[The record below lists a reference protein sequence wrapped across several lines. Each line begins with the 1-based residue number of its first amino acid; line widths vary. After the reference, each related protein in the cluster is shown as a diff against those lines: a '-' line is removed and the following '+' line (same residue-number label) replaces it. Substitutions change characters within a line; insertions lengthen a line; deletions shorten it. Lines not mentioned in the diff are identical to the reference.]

1 MKFICFVIILI
12 SYLHQIEKS
21 VSQSYGIL
29 ISVKGEYMYIGV
41 NKMSKF
47 FKGIILGTVILAL
60 AGCGVQQA
68 EEQST
73 VENTTES
80 SENVEVEDE
89 KITLQNITPEQ
100 LQNFTGFEADYKAYM
115 EGNSTSIRYLKNADD
130 EYIYEKTIYVYP
142 STGED
147 SSALYIYES
156 SGEIIDAKIDEFVGS
171 ISTEGE
177 DADYVF
183 YTYSSMLEKQ
193 PTEESL
199 GYNGEQRLAFETDL
213 KDNFIGQPLYKLHE
227 KLEIYVPVYSYE
239 KIGETKKL
247 NTYMIVSEVGYTAST
262 DVNVI
267 YNEEG
272 TILDIYLDDTYGPG
286 KKDPLKVLDSN

>member
-1 MKFICFVIILI
+1 
-12 SYLHQIEKS
+12 
-21 VSQSYGIL
+21 
-29 ISVKGEYMYIGV
+29 
-41 NKMSKF
+41 MSKF